1 MTYDLTLER
10 LIDAPPE
17 VVFDTIVDPEA
28 QPEIFAD
35 QVPGWE
41 LWEWEIDL
49 RVGGAW
55 TFVFGPTDRTGDPDR
70 SSSVFTEVD
79 RPHRLSYRSSMF
91 VGQWG
96 RTVGLTETV
105 TFQDRG
111 GKTLLTVRLSDL
123 ESEEIRDGF
132 MGGVPGWLDAIQRAA
147 TARVARR
154 SSPGP

>member
-28 QPEIFAD
+28 QREIMDD

-49 RVGGAW
+49 RVGGTW
-55 TFVFGPTDRTGDPDR
+55 SFVMGAADRTGEPDR
-70 SSSVFTEVD
+70 GTFVFTEVD
-79 RPHRLSYRSSMF
+79 RPRRLSYRSSMF
-91 VGQWG
+91 LGQWG
-96 RTVGLTETV
+96 RTVEFTETL
-105 TFQDRG
+105 TFEDRD

-123 ESEEIRDGF
+123 ESEEVRDGF
-132 MGGVPGWLDAIQRAA
+132 MDGVPEWLDAIER
-147 TARVARR
+147 TAIVRVARR
-154 SSPGP
+154 SSPSR